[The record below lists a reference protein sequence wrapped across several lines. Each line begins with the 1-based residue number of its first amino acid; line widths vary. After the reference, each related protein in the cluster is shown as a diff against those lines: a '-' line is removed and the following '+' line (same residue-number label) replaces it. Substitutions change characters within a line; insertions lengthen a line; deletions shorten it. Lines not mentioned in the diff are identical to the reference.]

1 MVGDFLQCDVVLITE
16 LTSLIPPLFDFHIVT
31 GFTTKLLK
39 EAISDRSSTVEH
51 LEFLLFDMRMEVSIT
66 PHFNASSV
74 SPASLL
80 QKDVFSLN
88 LYKELADCGMTVT
101 SQCCA
106 VRGRLRGVFTL

>member
-1 MVGDFLQCDVVLITE
+1 
-16 LTSLIPPLFDFHIVT
+16 VT

-88 LYKELADCGMTVT
+88 LYKELANCGMTVT
-101 SQCCA
+101 SQFCA
-106 VRGRLRGVFTL
+106 VRVGFRAGFSIVNGCGVLISGCG